1 MFEDVN
7 AEVNRRLKEVKSF
20 YSLIKDNAETGVFD
34 MRVFKG
40 TCFVILYGVLEYT
53 ITASVQ
59 KCLSI
64 INQKKYDII
73 HLKPTLYSMVFNDEC
88 NAMME
93 ARDKKW
99 MKRYDLF
106 SQINCSQ
113 VCHIEDNLFPAGSGN
128 IKYQQIE
135 SIWKIFGIS
144 APAVNEDKMKGRLST
159 LADNRN
165 AIAHG
170 RELASVIGG
179 RYTISEIENIY
190 NDISTY
196 CSYITSVFEEYI
208 NNEDCLIH

>member
-1 MFEDVN
+1 
-7 AEVNRRLKEVKSF
+7 
-20 YSLIKDNAETGVFD
+20 
-34 MRVFKG
+34 
-40 TCFVILYGVLEYT
+40 
-53 ITASVQ
+53 
-59 KCLSI
+59 
-64 INQKKYDII
+64 
-73 HLKPTLYSMVFNDEC
+73 
-88 NAMME
+88 
-93 ARDKKW
+93 
-99 MKRYDLF
+99 MKRHDLF

-196 CSYITSVFEEYI
+196 CSYITSAFEEYI